1 MIELELQIERLSHG
15 AEGIARDPQGRVVF
29 VTGALP
35 GERVLARV
43 HTQKRRFA
51 RAQAVQII
59 EPSPWRVEPGCPH
72 AHQCGGCQLWHLD
85 QRQELSLKAQAACEA
100 IARVGRLEV
109 PLPDPILHQSPSSER
124 YRCRAT
130 FHLRGVA
137 GKERLVGFHEEQ
149 SHRILSLS
157 QCPVVALPLERA
169 YEELSWALPSLVDA
183 ELLCEL
189 ATEAH
194 VVVTVWAERWPASF
208 AQEAQQWL
216 ARSKVV
222 RGVELRRPGLE
233 PLRFGQPQIPVE
245 VAMASTPASIR
256 GGVVPAGLFRQA
268 NPEINQ
274 AMAQT
279 LLELVTKASA
289 QDMIELFCGYGNF
302 SFALAAQLKRLRAF
316 EGQGQSVEAAVEL
329 AQHHPHDGL
338 TFEVADLMGEGAKRW
353 FEQID
358 LTGVDALLLDPPRAG
373 ARELC
378 QLLAQAP
385 STLKDLFYISCD
397 PACLGRDLGELGQG
411 WRMEQLHMFEMFPRT
426 AHLEA
431 LVWLRR
437 A

>member
-35 GERVLARV
+35 GERVRARV

-51 RAQAVQII
+51 RAQAVEIL

-85 QRQELSLKAQAACEA
+85 QHQELGLKAQAASEA
-100 IARVGRLEV
+100 IARVGRLEQT
-109 PLPDPILHQSPSSER
+109 LPEPILHHSPSSER

-130 FHLRGVA
+130 FHLQGAVGDDR
-137 GKERLVGFHEEQ
+137 RVGFHEEQ

-169 YEELSWALPSLVDA
+169 YEELAWALPSLAGA

-189 ATEAH
+189 ATQEQ

-208 AQEAQQWL
+208 AQEAERWL
-216 ARSKVV
+216 AQSKVV
-222 RGVELRRPGLE
+222 RGVELRRPAQA
-233 PLRFGQPQIPVE
+233 PLRFGQSQIPVE

-279 LLELVTKASA
+279 LLELVTCACA
-289 QDMIELFCGYGNF
+289 QDMVELFCGYGNF
-302 SFALAAQLKRLRAF
+302 SFALAAQLERLRAF

-329 AQHHPHDGL
+329 AQHHPHAGL

-353 FEQID
+353 FEQVD
-358 LTGVDALLLDPPRAG
+358 FEGVDALLLDPPRAG

-385 STLKDLFYISCD
+385 ESLRDIFYISCD
-397 PACLGRDLGELGQG
+397 PACLGRDLGELGATWQI
-411 WRMEQLHMFEMFPRT
+411 EQLHMFEMFPRT
-426 AHLEA
+426 SHLET